1 MAGLATNSATDIM
14 EDILDMV
21 SEDVQSQVAENLL
34 PSEDNTEDVE
44 NEDISYQSYN
54 QNQDLN
60 SSLSA
65 VDGIEIDSNNMEK
78 DEADTVTIEDIGDKE
93 ITTGETA
100 DKNCCHSWFDLFKDA
115 FGSWGRLRL
124 SLNKPLSTIDDE
136 TLNKPA
142 KFGPDDFTLEIE
154 SEAKLLDDKSGLKD
168 IYLNEEVCDD
178 ELEYIEALGGLED
191 IYETAVM
198 NEEFDMDNTFIEGN
212 DKSTEVINNDTEDD
226 DENDPPIKTAKT
238 PRNESSIGMI
248 DSLAKKENIPR
259 RRSKRLEMKR
269 KRKDQQSQDE
279 GEKEEIK
286 KT

>member
-124 SLNKPLSTIDDE
+124 SLNKPLLTIDDE

-142 KFGPDDFTLEIE
+142 KEAFEDETLSKPPKDTSDDETIDKTRACGHKFQVTGCLVCKKFGPD
-154 SEAKLLDDKSGLKD
+154 
-168 IYLNEEVCDD
+168 
-178 ELEYIEALGGLED
+178 
-191 IYETAVM
+191 
-198 NEEFDMDNTFIEGN
+198 
-212 DKSTEVINNDTEDD
+212 
-226 DENDPPIKTAKT
+226 
-238 PRNESSIGMI
+238 
-248 DSLAKKENIPR
+248 
-259 RRSKRLEMKR
+259 
-269 KRKDQQSQDE
+269 
-279 GEKEEIK
+279 
-286 KT
+286 